1 MRTAEEK
8 ITRGKLLSVAI
19 AKVMY
24 CDQEGEHSKDE
35 LIVALCEKYL
45 DEAVAHGMTLSA
57 EIARNKVVECPKFDT
72 PNLCDSCKTLMV
84 FADDLLT
91 ARDNKVWRN
100 GGKMSD

>member
-57 EIARNKVVECPKFDT
+57 EIAKDGQSDSVLCAHY
-72 PNLCDSCKTLMV
+72 NLGRHDC
-84 FADDLLT
+84 FIEIAN